1 MNVVITIDGKHHEV
15 PEEVRQRMVQY
26 VQAQDHWY
34 NQYNKLALA
43 AHKVRSLQAQFFKS
57 KTPDL
62 LRASKAAEKELD
74 ELLKGTTTTEKTEQ
88 KTLF

>member
-15 PEEVRQRMVQY
+15 PEEVRQRMAQY
-26 VQAQDHWY
+26 AQAQDHWY
-34 NQYNKLALA
+34 HAYNKLAIA
-43 AHKVRSLQAQFFKS
+43 AHKVRSLQAQYFKS
-57 KTPDL
+57 RTPDL
-62 LRASKAAEKELD
+62 IRASKAAEKELD